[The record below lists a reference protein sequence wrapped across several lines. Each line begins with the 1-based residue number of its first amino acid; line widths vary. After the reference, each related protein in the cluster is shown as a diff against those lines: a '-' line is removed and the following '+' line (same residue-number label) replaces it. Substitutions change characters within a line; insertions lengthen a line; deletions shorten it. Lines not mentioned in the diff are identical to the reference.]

1 MSQLPRPRSTD
12 GLSGRL
18 PSIRRGWPVLH
29 RSRNDTRVF
38 DGSRQTNRSLNRLEG
53 FPISLGAVIGDIGL
67 EPRGGSVEPPTPL
80 PCHRSHRAVR
90 SRQRRDRR
98 RDDRPNTRDLI
109 DRLDVNAR
117 YHCVGKRGA
126 NDGEMESPGG
136 GDVVY
141 VPGHAGDQGRVFTT
155 LNRRAKK

>member
-1 MSQLPRPRSTD
+1 MGSNSGWIGGASSLFHVTD
-12 GLSGRL
+12 HIERFVVDKDEIGGVM
-18 PSIRRGWPVLH
+18 IA
-29 RSRNDTRVF
+29 
-38 DGSRQTNRSLNRLEG
+38 QTQG
-53 FPISLGAVIGDIGL
+53 
-67 EPRGGSVEPPTPL
+67 
-80 PCHRSHRAVR
+80 
-90 SRQRRDRR
+90 
-98 RDDRPNTRDLI
+98 DLI

-126 NDGEMESPGG
+126 ADGEMESPGG